1 MLVHHHGFTLLTL
14 EPFHLR
20 YYYNSKT
27 QKSVWEKPK
36 ELAEVEAL
44 AGVGD
49 APAKPA
55 SVAPAA
61 PASSGAVAA
70 VSTTKPAEVPVPVAG
85 PVTYATKEEAQAAF
99 QQLLSDMK
107 VSADWSWER
116 VRRVVGQDPRY
127 EALKREGERKQTF
140 NAWKPIRRREQQEES
155 RLAAKEKLAKLKALM
170 MIVDEIGIDTDY
182 RQAAEILRSHEYV

>member
-70 VSTTKPAEVPVPVAG
+70 VSTTKPAEVPAPVAG